1 MWEVRIRALVLAQI
15 KHGLVTSVHLTKF
28 NLIAYIFVIFSCSWD
43 KLPVDSY
50 DIALMLLHAVSN
62 HVFNKSIEGLDLLV
76 DHTILFEVGIND
88 FPLIGFTDLVVSE
101 FWLIRLSKWSLL

>member
-15 KHGLVTSVHLTKF
+15 KHGLAASVHLTKF
-28 NLIAYIFVIFSCSWD
+28 NLVAYIVIIFSCSWD
-43 KLPVDSY
+43 KLPVDSD

-76 DHTILFEVGIND
+76 DHTILFEVCIND
-88 FPLIGFTDLVVSE
+88 FPLIGFTDLIFSE
-101 FWLIRLSKWSLL
+101 CWLIGLVTSR